1 MVIQVP
7 RLNKGKGK
15 SGKGVGRWDGE
26 TIYFLSN
33 YANFNLFSI
42 LNYRFRLKQECST
55 PKINPGKC

>member
-15 SGKGVGRWDGE
+15 SGKGLGRWAGE

-33 YANFNLFSI
+33 YANFNLFFYSE
-42 LNYRFRLKQECST
+42 LWNQT
-55 PKINPGKC
+55 